1 MKFLTLDLVRAYC
14 RIDDDCENEL
24 LATFAEGAEETVFD
38 LLNKT
43 YEEVMEEYGK
53 IPTPLIEA
61 ALMLVDVSYENRSL
75 LTMQNLFIA
84 PYTIDAKLRP
94 YMKFY

>member
-1 MKFLTLDLVRAYC
+1 
-14 RIDDDCENEL
+14 
-24 LATFAEGAEETVFD
+24 
-38 LLNKT
+38 
-43 YEEVMEEYGK
+43 MEEYGK

-75 LTMQNLFIA
+75 LTKQNLFIA